1 MISASNSG
9 AASTTLVLSRGN
21 LGVPPVWTG
30 RARNLCTQCVNSRKK
45 TEMSWSCNPKIQGM
59 AGMGMRLMHEAQGPA
74 GGCLIVLRNSVE
86 KSALTTTMGLN
97 KSMGLKDHVAE
108 NRLVWTHTIF
118 WFAKIAVW
126 PLKFYPFWPC
136 RIRQVISSQ
145 DQEMRNGEFLLRGMS
160 PSMKAGFV
168 PPEFE
173 NNAGMAYCNGS
184 PISVGHIRYQTC
196 AYIYIPY
203 IYTYTHIHM
212 LYICV
217 YIYTHISS
225 WKIHATTFPHHWP
238 SILRRLA
245 TAWKRFRTP
254 RRCAGR
260 VSYSEMAPHTATT
273 PPSFSMSSMASWER
287 LNKNDTVTPRC
298 RWICMQKIVQY
309 YIYIYI
315 LWLHLCASHGK
326 QSSSIL
332 LSTFL
337 AEHLH

>member
-217 YIYTHISS
+217 YIYAHILL
-225 WKIHATTFPHHWP
+225 KNPCHNFPPPLAFDPQALGHGLEEVPHAPA
-238 SILRRLA
+238 LRRPRVVLRDGA
-245 TAWKRFRTP
+245 AHGDHTSVVQHVQHGFLGTAQQERHRDAKMQMDMHAED
-254 RRCAGR
+254 CA
-260 VSYSEMAPHTATT
+260 
-273 PPSFSMSSMASWER
+273 
-287 LNKNDTVTPRC
+287 
-298 RWICMQKIVQY
+298 I

>member
-1 MISASNSG
+1 
-9 AASTTLVLSRGN
+9 
-21 LGVPPVWTG
+21 
-30 RARNLCTQCVNSRKK
+30 
-45 TEMSWSCNPKIQGM
+45 
-59 AGMGMRLMHEAQGPA
+59 MRLMHEAQGPA

-97 KSMGLKDHVAE
+97 KSMGLKDRVAE

-118 WFAKIAVW
+118 WFAQIAVW

-212 LYICV
+212 LYTYIYV

-225 WKIHATTFPHHWP
+225 
-238 SILRRLA
+238 
-245 TAWKRFRTP
+245 
-254 RRCAGR
+254 
-260 VSYSEMAPHTATT
+260 
-273 PPSFSMSSMASWER
+273 
-287 LNKNDTVTPRC
+287 
-298 RWICMQKIVQY
+298 
-309 YIYIYI
+309 
-315 LWLHLCASHGK
+315 
-326 QSSSIL
+326 
-332 LSTFL
+332 
-337 AEHLH
+337 